1 MEGRYDT
8 PYTSLRDGKDATA
21 RSVIS
26 TVLTKVQ
33 VSRAIHRVTH
43 KETSKQIW
51 VMMRNN
57 LKR

>member
-21 RSVIS
+21 RSIIS
-26 TVLTKVQ
+26 TVLKKDQ
-33 VSRAIHRVTH
+33 LSRATHRVTH

-51 VMMRNN
+51 VMMKNN